1 MSRGPR
7 IAVVGGGI
15 AGLAAAWDLSRSG
28 AAVTLFEAGG
38 RLGGKIDTGPLAG
51 MAVDAGPDAFLAR
64 VPHAAELCREVGLGD
79 DLVAPATRHAWL
91 WHDGALRRFPEGLML
106 GVPTDLHAIA
116 ESGLLSPAALAAL
129 RADEACDDPTVPGDA
144 PTAPDGGRDETIGA
158 LIRRRLGAEV
168 LDTLVDPLL
177 AGIFAGD
184 TDQLSAAAA
193 APQLAAAAAAGPSLV
208 RAARAQ
214 IAAGAARADQPVFLT
229 VRGGLSRLV
238 DALAAP
244 LDVRLASPV
253 AALAQSARGLS
264 LTGPGGTFEADGVV
278 LAAPGP
284 AAGRLLAPFTPNAAT
299 LADLEYASVTLV
311 SFGFAPGR
319 LGTPLEGS
327 GFLVPRRAGLLL
339 TACSWASSK
348 FAHYG
353 SDGWSRLRVST
364 GRWGDDRH
372 LQLDDDALAA
382 ALRADLAATMG
393 VTAEPD
399 EVRVSRWPAS
409 LPQYRV
415 GHLDRVAAVEADLAD
430 HPVVL
435 AGATLRGVGL
445 PACID
450 GARRAARS
458 LLAQLG

>member
-1 MSRGPR
+1 MSRVPR

-15 AGLAAAWDLSRSG
+15 GGLAAAWELHQAG
-28 AAVTLFEAGG
+28 AAVTVFEAGP
-38 RLGGKIDTGPLAG
+38 RLGGKIETGPLAG

-64 VPHAAELCREVGLGD
+64 VPHATDLCREVGLGD

-91 WHDGALRRFPEGLML
+91 WHNGSLRRFPEGLML
-106 GVPTDLHAIA
+106 GVPTDLVAIA
-116 ESGLLSPAALAAL
+116 RSGLLSADALAAL
-129 RADEACDDPTVPGDA
+129 RADEARTEPASSAT
-144 PTAPDGGRDETIGA
+144 GGSGGSRDETIGA
-158 LIRRRLGAEV
+158 LVRRRLGAEV

-184 TDQLSAAAA
+184 TDQLSVAAA

-214 IAAGAARADQPVFLT
+214 VAAGAGRADQPVFLT

-244 LDVRLASPV
+244 LDVRLD
-253 AALAQSARGLS
+253 SAVTTLRRTPAGFTVGTAGS
-264 LTGPGGTFEADGVV
+264 LLDVDGVV
-278 LAAPGP
+278 LAVPGP
-284 AAGRLLAPFTPNAAT
+284 LAGPMLAPLSPLAST
-299 LADLEYASVTLV
+299 LSDLDYASVTLV

-319 LGTPLEGS
+319 IGTPLEGS
-327 GFLVPRRAGLLL
+327 GFLVPRRAGLTM

-353 SDGWSRLRVST
+353 TDGWSRLRVSA
-364 GRWGDDRH
+364 GRWGDDRQ
-372 LQLDDDALAA
+372 LRLDDGALVA
-382 ALRADLAATMG
+382 ALTRDLATTMG
-393 VTAEPD
+393 VTAAPD
-399 EVRVSRWPAS
+399 EVRVSRWPRS

-415 GHLDRVAAVEADLAD
+415 GHLDRVAALEADLAD
-430 HPVVL
+430 SPLVL

-450 GARRAARS
+450 GARRAALT
-458 LLAQLG
+458 LLARLG